1 MYTMLT
7 INHGDRLVLKALNV
21 PGVVSHKNL
30 TAYFQKMEGE
40 KYRCSLN
47 YTDPIEASFLI
58 EERHILQI
66 IDHMTNLTTYKY
78 DISSG
83 L

>member
-1 MYTMLT
+1 MLT

-21 PGVVSHKNL
+21 PGVVSSKNRI
-30 TAYFQKMEGE
+30 AYFHVMEGE

-47 YTDPIEASFLI
+47 YTDPIEATFLV
-58 EERHILQI
+58 EERDILQVV
-66 IDHMTNLTTYKY
+66 DHMTNTTSYKY